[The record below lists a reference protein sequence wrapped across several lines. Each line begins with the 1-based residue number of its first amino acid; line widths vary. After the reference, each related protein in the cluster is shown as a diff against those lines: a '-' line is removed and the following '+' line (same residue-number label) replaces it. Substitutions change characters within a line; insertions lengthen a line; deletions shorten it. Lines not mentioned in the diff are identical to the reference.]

1 VTKQGYEKFVLER
14 ASEKHYEKYHVEEDQ
29 RFSGKKYLA
38 RKCAS
43 LALPCFHDVEIFL
56 NVKSMKDIRLT
67 RLVCVAIFAC
77 WAVLLGGCTPL
88 YLSDTHTTSTPR
100 SQSFDVA
107 QLAREPV
114 ATFGLVAPA
123 ALQGFS
129 ATLSYALIA
138 ALSEASPPIRG
149 ISDNETLNKLNGQAL
164 AAEYGDLISGF
175 ARSGILERERLQRI
189 GSALDSSYVL
199 LPGLAEYN
207 QVIIDRISIY
217 GWNVIQ
223 SRVTTLRVWLQLWDT
238 KMGQI
243 LWQSSGEITLATRL
257 LRPERTV
264 PLDEI
269 ARKLWLRM
277 IQDGLVAGKTSSEL
291 FSSD

>member
-1 VTKQGYEKFVLER
+1 M
-14 ASEKHYEKYHVEEDQ
+14 
-29 RFSGKKYLA
+29 A
-38 RKCAS
+38 RNVPAP
-43 LALPCFHDVEIFL
+43 ALPCFHDVEIFL
-56 NVKSMKDIRLT
+56 NVNGMKVIRLT
-67 RLVCVAIFAC
+67 RLVCVKIFLC
-77 WAVLLGGCTPL
+77 WVVLLGGCTPL

-114 ATFGLVAPA
+114 AMFGLIAPA
-123 ALQGFS
+123 SLQGFS

-138 ALSEASPPIRG
+138 ALSEASPPVRG
-149 ISDNETLNKLNGQAL
+149 ISDNDTLNMLNGQAL
-164 AAEYGDLISGF
+164 AAEYADLILGF

-189 GSALDSSYVL
+189 GTALGFRYVL

-207 QVIIDRISIY
+207 QVIIDRLEIQ
-217 GWNVIQ
+217 GFKLIQ
-223 SRVTTLRVWLQLWDT
+223 SRVTTLRVWLQLWEIS
-238 KMGQI
+238 MGQI
-243 LWQSSGEITLATRL
+243 LWQSSGESTVATRL

-277 IQDGLVAGKTSSEL
+277 IQDGLLAGKTSSEV

>member
-138 ALSEASPPIRG
+138 ALSEASPPIRS

-189 GSALDSSYVL
+189 GSALGSSYVL